1 MRKNRMARV
10 EVQGDGDAAAPGG
23 PVAAVAE
30 SGPDKCDKCGRQ
42 MALVNPE
49 LMANNRIIRQYR
61 CPECGGLV
69 TREE

>member
-30 SGPDKCDKCGRQ
+30 SGPDKCDKCGSQ
-42 MALVNPE
+42 MALVTE
-49 LMANNRIIRQYR
+49 RLANNRIIRQYR

>member
-1 MRKNRMARV
+1 MRKKRIARV

-23 PVAAVAE
+23 PVVAAEE

-42 MALVNPE
+42 MVLLTERP
-49 LMANNRIIRQYR
+49 ANNRIIRQYL
-61 CPECGGLV
+61 CPECGRLV

>member
-10 EVQGDGDAAAPGG
+10 DIQGDGDAVAPGR
-23 PVAAVAE
+23 PVVATAT
-30 SGPDKCDKCGRQ
+30 GPDICDKCGRQ
-42 MALVNPE
+42 MGLVTERP
-49 LMANNRIIRQYR
+49 ANNRIIRQYR

>member
-23 PVAAVAE
+23 PVVATE
-30 SGPDKCDKCGRQ
+30 TGPDKCDKCGRQ
-42 MALVNPE
+42 MALVTERP
-49 LMANNRIIRQYR
+49 ANNRIIRQYR